1 MKASKILLV
10 FTVAAA
16 VLLTQITPVFAAPAV
31 PPAEETQNPAGAALA
46 SYFADVTDY
55 ATIMSAYNGEYDFGE
70 CGFGVIAQALWLT
83 RKMGGNSDTFLAV
96 LLAKQTGDY
105 SAFTFEDGTAVPDN
119 WGQFRKIVLAGDKKA
134 NLGIVMSQ
142 KDEEH
147 GNNGSNGHNGQ
158 GQGNN
163 NGHENQGKN
172 DDKGNGNNSQNPDKS
187 NGKNK

>member
-1 MKASKILLV
+1 MKTSKILLA
-10 FTVAAA
+10 FTLAAA
-16 VLLTQITPVFAAPAV
+16 VLLAQIGAVFAAPAV
-31 PPAEETQNPAGAALA
+31 PAEDEAQNPAGAALA
-46 SYFADVTDY
+46 SYFADITDY
-55 ATIMSAYNGEYDFGE
+55 ETIMNAYNGEFDFGE

-105 SAFTFEDGTAVPDN
+105 SAFIFEDGTAVPEN
-119 WGQFRKIVLAGDKKA
+119 WGQFRKLVLDGDKKA
-134 NLGIVMSQ
+134 NLGVVMSQ
-142 KDEEH
+142 KDGEH

-172 DDKGNGNNSQNPDKS
+172 DENGNGNNGQNPDKS

>member
-1 MKASKILLV
+1 MKTSKILLA
-10 FTVAAA
+10 FTLAAA
-16 VLLTQITPVFAAPAV
+16 VLLAQIGAVFAAPAV
-31 PPAEETQNPAGAALA
+31 LVVEEAQNPAGAALA
-46 SYFADVTDY
+46 SYFADITDY
-55 ATIMSAYNGEYDFGE
+55 ETIMNAYNGEFDFGE

-105 SAFTFEDGTAVPDN
+105 SAFIFEDGTAVPEN
-119 WGQFRKIVLAGDKKA
+119 WGQFRKLVLDGDKKA
-134 NLGIVMSQ
+134 NLGVVMSQ
-142 KDEEH
+142 KDGEH

-163 NGHENQGKN
+163 NDHENQGKN
-172 DDKGNGNNSQNPDKS
+172 DENGNANNGQNPDKS